1 MSEPDA
7 PRNFDVVVIG
17 AGPAGLAAACR
28 ASAARASVCLVD
40 DNPRPGGQIWRASLD
55 RVSGPAVPWIS
66 TAARQGVRM
75 IAGARV
81 FAAPEPGRLA
91 LETAAG
97 ASLDLRYRSLVL
109 ATGAR
114 ERFLPFPGWTL
125 PNVMGAGGLQSLAR
139 SGLPVRG
146 KKVVVA
152 GSGPLLLAVA
162 RFLRH
167 AGAGVRLI
175 AEQAPLAALLRFAS
189 SLLRHPHKLADALI
203 FRGSLAGVPYLA
215 SCWPVSAQGDGRLQS
230 VTLSRGGRTFTEPC
244 DYLACGFGLV
254 PNTELAA
261 LLGCR
266 MSASAPGEG
275 VAVDEYQQTS
285 VAGVYAAGE
294 ITGIGGLDVA
304 LVEGEIAGHAA
315 AGQPERASRLFEARH
330 RRRHFA
336 QSLARS
342 FALREE
348 LKHLAADD
356 TFVCRCED
364 VPLGRIR
371 ASTGWREAK
380 LQTRCGMGPCQSRVC
395 GPPVEFLLGWK
406 PDSVR
411 PPLFPVTVNSLTQ
424 AGVRGIHKL
433 QPPPF
438 Q

>member
-91 LETAAG
+91 LETGAG
-97 ASLDLRYRSLVL
+97 EPLDLRYRSLVL

-114 ERFLPFPGWTL
+114 ERFVPFPGWTL
-125 PNVMGAGGLQSLAR
+125 PNAMGAGGLQSLVK
-139 SGLPVRG
+139 SGFPVRG

-152 GSGPLLLAVA
+152 GSGPLLPAVA
-162 RFLRH
+162 RYLRH
-167 AGAGVRLI
+167 AGADVRLI
-175 AEQAPLAALLRFAS
+175 AEQAPLAALARFAR
-189 SLLRHPHKLADALI
+189 SLLHHPHKLAEAAI
-203 FRGSLAGVPYLA
+203 FGGSLAGVRYLT
-215 SCWPVSAQGDGRLQS
+215 SSWPVSAQGDGRVQS
-230 VTLSRGGRTFTEPC
+230 VTLARGGKTFTESC

-254 PNTELAA
+254 PNTELAS

-266 MSASAPGEG
+266 VSEG
-275 VAVDEYQQTS
+275 VAVDDYQRTT
-285 VAGVYAAGE
+285 VEGVYAAGE
-294 ITGIGGLDVA
+294 ITGIGGVDLA

-315 AGQPERASRLFEARH
+315 AGQTERASRLFQARD
-330 RRRHFA
+330 RQRHFA
-336 QSLARS
+336 RSLARS
-342 FALREE
+342 FTLREE
-348 LKHLAADD
+348 LKHLAPDD
-356 TFVCRCED
+356 TLVCRCED
-364 VPLGRIR
+364 VSLGRVR
-371 ASTGWREAK
+371 AATGWREAK

-395 GPPVEFLLGWK
+395 GPAVEFLLGWK

-411 PPLFPVTVNSLTQ
+411 PPLFPVSVNSLSQ
-424 AGVRGIHKL
+424 AGDSGS
-433 QPPPF
+433 
-438 Q
+438 